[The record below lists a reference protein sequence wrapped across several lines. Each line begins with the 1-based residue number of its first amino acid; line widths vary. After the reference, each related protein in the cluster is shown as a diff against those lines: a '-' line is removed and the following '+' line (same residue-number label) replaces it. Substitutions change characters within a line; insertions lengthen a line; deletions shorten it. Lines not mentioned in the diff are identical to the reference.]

1 MTIPSF
7 SISWSF
13 AMLAES
19 PLEIAS
25 NPGACGELPRVSVS
39 AARTISASAM
49 AAGSMILYFL
59 MIASK
64 LQYSPVVRQL
74 DIQNLERDSVLL
86 LCDFHHL
93 ILRHV

>member
-1 MTIPSF
+1 MTIPTF
-7 SISWSF
+7 SISWSL

-19 PLEIAS
+19 PFEIAS
-25 NPGACGELPRVSVS
+25 NPGACGELPSVSVS

-64 LQYSPVVRQL
+64 LQYGPSCV
-74 DIQNLERDSVLL
+74 SST
-86 LCDFHHL
+86 FGTS
-93 ILRHV
+93 